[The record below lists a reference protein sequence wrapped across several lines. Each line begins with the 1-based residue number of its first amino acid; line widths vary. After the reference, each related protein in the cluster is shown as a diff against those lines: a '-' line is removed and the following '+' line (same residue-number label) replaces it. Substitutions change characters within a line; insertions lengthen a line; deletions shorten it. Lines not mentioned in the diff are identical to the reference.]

1 MTRNCYSSAQRRFI
15 TFCIQDN
22 RLHPSGSVL
31 PASEETLIRFCAH
44 LADTLHHS
52 SIKVYL
58 SAVRSLHVD
67 EGLPDPLVGCLQLR
81 RVLRGIKRHQG
92 SNQPKRQPITSDLMH
107 VIHRSLDFSS
117 HNHTMLWAAC
127 CIGFFGF
134 LRAGEFTVNAPFDPA
149 IHLSVNDIQADSLSN
164 PKSFRILI
172 KCSKT
177 DPFRQGCFVYIGTGG
192 QDLCPVRAL
201 VQYLHLRGPA
211 PGPLFRLADGTPL
224 SRQWLACSIRSI
236 FSSAGVPGC
245 FSGHSFRIGA
255 ATSTA
260 TRGIPDHLIKTL
272 GRWSSNAYQLYIRT
286 PVDTIIG
293 VASQLS

>member
-1 MTRNCYSSAQRRFI
+1 M
-15 TFCIQDN
+15 
-22 RLHPSGSVL
+22 L

-67 EGLPDPLVGCLQLR
+67 ESLPDPLVGCLQLR

-92 SNQPKRQPITSDLMH
+92 SNQPKRQPITSDLMR

-172 KCSKT
+172 KCPKT

-192 QDLCPVRAL
+192 QDL
-201 VQYLHLRGPA
+201 
-211 PGPLFRLADGTPL
+211 
-224 SRQWLACSIRSI
+224 
-236 FSSAGVPGC
+236 
-245 FSGHSFRIGA
+245 
-255 ATSTA
+255 
-260 TRGIPDHLIKTL
+260 
-272 GRWSSNAYQLYIRT
+272 
-286 PVDTIIG
+286 
-293 VASQLS
+293 

>member
-1 MTRNCYSSAQRRFI
+1 MR
-15 TFCIQDN
+15 
-22 RLHPSGSVL
+22 
-31 PASEETLIRFCAH
+31 
-44 LADTLHHS
+44 
-52 SIKVYL
+52 
-58 SAVRSLHVD
+58 
-67 EGLPDPLVGCLQLR
+67 
-81 RVLRGIKRHQG
+81 
-92 SNQPKRQPITSDLMH
+92 

-211 PGPLFRLADGTPL
+211 PGPLFRLADDTPL

-255 ATSTA
+255 ATSAA

-272 GRWSSNAYQLYIRT
+272 GRWSSDAYQLYIRT

-293 VASQLS
+293 VPSQLS

>member
-1 MTRNCYSSAQRRFI
+1 M
-15 TFCIQDN
+15 
-22 RLHPSGSVL
+22 L

-67 EGLPDPLVGCLQLR
+67 EGLPDSLVGCLQLR

-92 SNQPKRQPITSDLMH
+92 SNQRKRQPITSDLMR

-255 ATSTA
+255 ATSAA